1 MTVFV
6 LGGAQTDF
14 ARRWSKENLD
24 LFGGMKE
31 VVLGGSDA
39 TGIELS
45 EIDVTH
51 VGNFVG
57 EALSGQGHLG
67 GFVSSIDPALVGKP
81 AARHEAACASGSV
94 AAMAAL
100 ADIEAGFYDLACV
113 VGIEEMRT
121 IHGDEAAKH
130 LGAAAWV
137 GREAQDAR
145 YVWPFMF
152 SELMRVVDERYGLD
166 ERHLWAFA
174 KQAFQHGKN
183 NPLAQTRRWSFTAAS
198 FSADEEANPHI
209 EGRVRR
215 QDCGQI
221 TDGAAVVFLA
231 SERFARAW
239 AQRRSLHV
247 DDIPRVLGWG
257 HRVGPM
263 SLGEKLE
270 LQPSKDDVLFP
281 HVRDAVT
288 DARRRAQVA
297 ADTSDI
303 DAVELHD
310 CFSITG
316 YVLLEHLGI
325 APPGRAFEA
334 IEDERIGMKGSTPVN
349 PSGGLIG
356 LGHPVGATGVRM
368 LLDAWRQTSG
378 QAGDMQVDDA
388 KRVQTLN
395 IGGSATTAVSFV
407 VGR

>member
-14 ARRWSKENLD
+14 ARRWSKEGLD
-24 LFGGMKE
+24 LFSGMRE
-31 VVLGGSDA
+31 VVLRGA
-39 TGIELS
+39 EETGVDLF

-57 EALSGQGHLG
+57 ECLSGQGHLG
-67 GFVSSIDPALVGKP
+67 GFMASIDPVMVGKP

-94 AAMAAL
+94 AALAAL
-100 ADIEAGFYDLACV
+100 ADLEAGFYDLACV
-113 VGIEEMRT
+113 VGIEEMRS
-121 IHGDEAAKH
+121 IHGDEAARH

-137 GREAQDAR
+137 GREATDAR
-145 YVWPFMF
+145 YVWPYMF
-152 SELMRVVDERYGLD
+152 SELMEIVDGRYGLD

-174 KQAFQHGKN
+174 EQAFANAKR
-183 NPLAQTRRWSFTAAS
+183 NPHAQTRRWSFGESS
-198 FSADEEANPHI
+198 FSDDDEANPRI

-231 SERFARAW
+231 SERFARDW
-239 AQRRSLHV
+239 AARRGTTLESV
-247 DDIPRVLGWG
+247 PRIMGWG

-263 SLGEKLE
+263 SLREKVE
-270 LQPSKDDVLFP
+270 LQPAADQVLFP
-281 HVRDAVT
+281 HVRSAVL
-288 DARRRAQVA
+288 DARRRAAIGESVEGV
-297 ADTSDI
+297 D
-303 DAVELHD
+303 VFELHD

-334 IEDERIGMKGSTPVN
+334 IEDGRTAMRGATPVN

-368 LLDAWRQTSG
+368 LFDAWRQTSG
-378 QAGDMQVDDA
+378 RADDMQVDGA
-388 KRVQTLN
+388 RRAQTLN
-395 IGGSATTAVSFV
+395 IGGSATTAVSFL